1 MMEFNREKQLSLLLG
16 AGLGAGLM
24 FILDPARRKA
34 PIRNKA
40 VQALARERLTEEPA
54 EVMIEPLT
62 GVIAEIMARKNPPP
76 SDHQLEKRVRS
87 ELGHNIEH
95 GWTIEV
101 IAEDGFVTLRGNV
114 LQDQLED
121 AVSTARDVSGVR
133 KVWSEMGLR
142 NTPPGSLQLTS

>member
-24 FILDPARRKA
+24 FVLSPARRNG
-34 PIRNKA
+34 PVRNKA
-40 VQALARERLTEEPA
+40 VRALARKRLTIQPDEPTL
-54 EVMIEPLT
+54 EPIT

-76 SDHQLEKRVRS
+76 SDQQLERRVRS
-87 ELGHNIEH
+87 ELGHHIEH

-101 IAEDGFVTLRGNV
+101 VAEDGFVTLRGNV
-114 LQDQLED
+114 LQEQLED
-121 AVSTARDVSGVR
+121 AVSTARDVHGVR

-142 NTPPGSLQLTS
+142 NVPSGSLQLTS

>member
-1 MMEFNREKQLSLLLG
+1 MEFNREKQLSLFLG

-24 FILDPARRKA
+24 FVLNPARRKA

-40 VQALARERLTEEPA
+40 VRALARDRLTTQPSDP
-54 EVMIEPLT
+54 MDQRFS
-62 GVIAEIMARKNPPP
+62 GVAADILARKLPPP
-76 SDHQLEKRVRS
+76 TDQQLEKRVRS
-87 ELGHNIEH
+87 ELGHHIEH

-121 AVSTARDVSGVR
+121 AVSTARDVHGVR
-133 KVWSEMGLR
+133 KVWSEMGVR
-142 NTPPGSLQLTS
+142 NIPRGSLQLPS

>member
-101 IAEDGFVTLRGNV
+101 VAEDGFVTLRGNV

-121 AVSTARDVSGVR
+121 AVSSAVVAHVFHWPHIRKHQDVNS
-133 KVWSEMGLR
+133 
-142 NTPPGSLQLTS
+142 PI